1 MHYHL
6 SEHHLACELVLDI
19 VPGRD
24 IFRFSGHS
32 LWTRYFQIFLDIVS
46 GRVIVVYN
54 IKVYRGIHING
65 LGAGYSLPLTC
76 IYSEHDRVSLRT
88 SLSHAV
94 LFVEESLM
102 SWTQGFLFSKVG
114 KNVGHK

>member
-1 MHYHL
+1 MG
-6 SEHHLACELVLDI
+6 SLDE
-19 VPGRD
+19 
-24 IFRFSGHS
+24 IFSDFSGHS

-54 IKVYRGIHING
+54 IKEYRGIHING

-94 LFVEESLM
+94 LFLRHRIFFERILTSAVKSINRH
-102 SWTQGFLFSKVG
+102 KVFTKVVDNG
-114 KNVGHK
+114 RKIDN